1 MDNRHRIFNFHKGK
15 KEEIIMDGIYFD
27 NATKRFDDITIFENS
42 TFRVDKGVTL
52 LISPNGSGKSTII
65 YLIMGNYRINSGE
78 IYVNGYNPVNNHRL
92 AFLNTSLM
100 PENPVYFGSGTV
112 REHISLFSR
121 LKGVASSEIY
131 GFLSYFKM
139 EHIINS
145 RIVSL
150 SMGEAQILY
159 ISCYLSGNYKLYIFD
174 EPNSN
179 LDQPNRRRFAEAVKL
194 KQLNSNSIFLIT
206 SHINDELN
214 QQANQILTISGNK
227 VRAFY
232 RDDIN
237 IAYALKFYDIKTVE
251 GKLKGLKHFM
261 VNDSIVIKNASIRD
275 IIDVIPESNI
285 KEITRIPP
293 AMVEYYENQ
302 K

>member
-1 MDNRHRIFNFHKGK
+1 MDNWHRIPYFYKGK
-15 KEEIIMDGIYFD
+15 KKEIIMDGIYFD
-27 NATKRFDDITIFENS
+27 NATKSFDDITIFKNS
-42 TFRVDKGVTL
+42 TFSVDNGITL
-52 LISPNGSGKSTII
+52 LISPNGSGKSTIV
-65 YLIMGNYRINSGE
+65 YLIMGNYRLNSGKVY
-78 IYVNGYNPVNNHRL
+78 INGYNPVKNHKQ

-100 PENPVYFGSGTV
+100 PEKPVYFGSGSV
-112 REHISLFSR
+112 KEHICLFSR
-121 LKGVASSEIY
+121 LRGIDSSEIY

-139 EHIINS
+139 QYIINS
-145 RIVSL
+145 NISSL

-214 QQANQILTISGNK
+214 HEANQILTISK
-227 VRAFY
+227 KKIRTFY

-237 IAYALKFYDIKTVE
+237 IAYILKFYDIKNVE
-251 GKLKGLKHFM
+251 DKLYKLEHFK
-261 VNDSIVIKNASIRD
+261 VNDSIVIKNASIKD
-275 IIDVIPESNI
+275 IIDIIPESNI